1 MRAQT
6 RRAGAVG
13 TVNDMTT
20 ELQHAMARYEEAR
33 IAYRKAVLASLN
45 GESNGDAI
53 RVAIQNFQVAR
64 AELKLVGGA
73 APAQAVAVPQRA
85 PVRREESIGDSLEEI
100 GTAALSF
107 FRGLLQA
114 G

>member
-1 MRAQT
+1 
-6 RRAGAVG
+6 
-13 TVNDMTT
+13 
-20 ELQHAMARYEEAR
+20 
-33 IAYRKAVLASLN
+33 
-45 GESNGDAI
+45 
-53 RVAIQNFQVAR
+53 
-64 AELKLVGGA
+64 
-73 APAQAVAVPQRA
+73 VAVPERA